1 MPVRVVTGKELL
13 AGSCF
18 RTLRATA
25 GQAASNSGGS
35 DTARPCFTS
44 EGLDSGQAW
53 IPKQEAQKEQF
64 QWEGKEK
71 WQIFQAYQGLPL
83 SLFHLVTKIITFEHL
98 LHTDSTLSDA
108 DMRTHTRRTWPCLP
122 RVPVGMPDLNHHQNK
137 HTNTRGHER

>member
-1 MPVRVVTGKELL
+1 MDLGGGPMPVRVVTGKELL

-64 QWEGKEK
+64 RWEGKEK

-108 DMRTHTRRTWPCLP
+108 DMRTHKTDMALP
-122 RVPVGMPDLNHHQNK
+122 SQSSGGNA
-137 HTNTRGHER
+137 